1 MTSDGIG
8 DRRST
13 SRSAAAP
20 APAPVPAV
28 QVPRRR
34 FAGVTAAAL
43 AVVLVLSGVSP
54 VAAPAA
60 ALEPGPTPTIQGPQP
75 GWPRLIGA
83 EAAAVLLLDTVT
95 GQILVATNEDERRP
109 VASTIKVLTALTVLE
124 RTDLDDEVTVGEE
137 VVDVPGSGV
146 GLEPGDTW
154 TVEELVDA
162 LIARSGN
169 EAAEALAVHVA
180 GSRAAF
186 LELMEQDAAAL
197 GVPGLELVSVSGLDD
212 DNLLSADDLARISA
226 AALVHPELGPV
237 LAREVVTLPGQGAL
251 PTRNELL
258 ARYPDAT
265 GVKTGFT
272 SAAGYSLIGSAEREQ
287 RELVV
292 VVLGAGEDPA
302 RFELAARL
310 LDLGFDAYEP
320 RLLEAELR
328 FAIAGGSVAL
338 EVAEHEVVVP
348 AGESASLSLP
358 ITARPPEGDVTV
370 PIVVGDREVGRLPAV
385 LDRSRAPE
393 PVEAGAA
400 TIGRAAVDG
409 VYAALRARAA
419 AGGLG

>member
-1 MTSDGIG
+1 MTSSGPG
-8 DRRST
+8 EHRST
-13 SRSAAAP
+13 SPSSAAAP
-20 APAPVPAV
+20 AASPL
-28 QVPRRR
+28 RRR
-34 FAGVTAAAL
+34 LAGVTAAL
-43 AVVLVLSGVSP
+43 AVLLLLAGVTP
-54 VAAPAA
+54 VAVPAA
-60 ALEPGPTPTIQGPQP
+60 ALEPGPTPTLEGPQP

-83 EAAAVLLLDTVT
+83 EAAAILLLDTAT
-95 GQILVATNEDERRP
+95 GQVLVATNEDERRP

-124 RTDLDDEVTVGEE
+124 RTELDDEVTVGQE

-169 EAAEALAVHVA
+169 EAAEALAVHVG

-186 LELMEQDAAAL
+186 LELMEADAAAL

-212 DNLLSADDLARISA
+212 GNLLSAADLARISA
-226 AALVHPELGPV
+226 AGLVHPELGPV
-237 LAREVVTLPGQGAL
+237 LGREVVTLPSEGEV

-272 SAAGYSLIGSAEREQ
+272 SAAGYSLVGSAERGQ
-287 RELVV
+287 RELVA

-310 LDLGFDAYEP
+310 LDLGFDGYEP

-328 FAIAGGSVAL
+328 FAVAGGSVAL
-338 EVAEHEVVVP
+338 EVEEHELVVP
-348 AGESASLSLP
+348 VGESASLSLP
-358 ITARPPEGDVTV
+358 VASRPPEGDVQV
-370 PIVVGDREVGRLPAV
+370 PILVGDREVGRLPAV
-385 LDRSRAPE
+385 LDRSQAPA

-400 TIGRAAVDG
+400 RIGRAAVDG

-419 AGGLG
+419 TQGLG

>member
-1 MTSDGIG
+1 MTCGGTS

-13 SRSAAAP
+13 SPSITAARAGDARCPWRTGVAAALTGALLLAGLGPP
-20 APAPVPAV
+20 AVPAV
-28 QVPRRR
+28 
-34 FAGVTAAAL
+34 
-43 AVVLVLSGVSP
+43 
-54 VAAPAA
+54 
-60 ALEPGPTPTIQGPQP
+60 ALEPGPVPTIEGPQP

-83 EAAAVLLLDTVT
+83 EAAAILLLDTAT

-124 RTDLDDEVTVGEE
+124 RTALDDEVTVGQE

-154 TVEELVDA
+154 TIAELVDA

-212 DNLLSADDLARISA
+212 GNVLSAMDLARISA
-226 AALVHPELGPV
+226 AALDHPELGPF
-237 LAREVVTLPGQGAL
+237 LAREVVTLPGEGEL
-251 PTRNELL
+251 PSRNELL
-258 ARYPDAT
+258 GRYPDAT

-272 SAAGYSLIGSAEREQ
+272 AAAGYALVGSAEREQ
-287 RELVV
+287 RELVA

-310 LDLGFDAYEP
+310 LDLGFDAYEA

-328 FAIAGGSVAL
+328 FAVAGGSVAL
-338 EVAEHEVVVP
+338 RVEEQEVVVP
-348 AGESASLSLP
+348 AGESAALSLP
-358 ITARPPEGDVTV
+358 VAARPPEEDVTV
-370 PIVVGDREVGRLPAV
+370 PILVAEREVGRLPAV
-385 LDRSRAPE
+385 LDRSQAPP
-393 PVEAGAA
+393 PVESGTAR
-400 TIGRAAVDG
+400 IGRAAVDG

-419 AGGLG
+419 AQGVG

>member
-1 MTSDGIG
+1 MTSGGTG
-8 DRRST
+8 DHRST
-13 SRSAAAP
+13 SPSAAAAP
-20 APAPVPAV
+20 AV
-28 QVPRRR
+28 QALRRR
-34 FAGVTAAAL
+34 FAGVTAAL
-43 AVVLVLSGVSP
+43 AVVLLLAGVTP
-54 VAAPAA
+54 VAVPAA
-60 ALEPGPTPTIQGPQP
+60 ALEPGLTPTIEGPQP

-83 EAAAVLLLDTVT
+83 EAAAVLLLDTAT
-95 GQILVATNEDERRP
+95 GQVLVATNEDERRP

-124 RTDLDDEVTVGEE
+124 RVDFDDEVTVGEE
-137 VVDVPGSGV
+137 VVGVPGSGV

-180 GSRAAF
+180 GSRSAF
-186 LELMEQDAAAL
+186 LELMEEDAAAL
-197 GVPGLELVSVSGLDD
+197 GVPGLELFSVSGLDD

-237 LAREVVTLPGQGAL
+237 LAREVVTLPGQGEL

-258 ARYPDAT
+258 ARYADAT

-287 RELVV
+287 RELVA

-310 LDLGFDAYEP
+310 LDLGFDGYEA
-320 RLLEAELR
+320 RLLDAELR
-328 FAIAGGSVAL
+328 FAVAGGSVAL
-338 EVAEHEVVVP
+338 TVEEHEVVVP
-348 AGESASLSLP
+348 TGESASLSLP
-358 ITARPPEGDVTV
+358 VAARPPEGDVQV
-370 PIVVGDREVGRLPAV
+370 PILVGEREVGRLPAV
-385 LDRSRAPE
+385 LDRSRAPA

-400 TIGRAAVDG
+400 DIGRAAVDG

-419 AGGLG
+419 AQGLG

>member
-1 MTSDGIG
+1 MTSSGPG
-8 DRRST
+8 EHRST
-13 SRSAAAP
+13 SPSSAAAP
-20 APAPVPAV
+20 AAGPL
-28 QVPRRR
+28 RRR
-34 FAGVTAAAL
+34 GSGVTAAL
-43 AVVLVLSGVSP
+43 AVLLLLAGVTP
-54 VAAPAA
+54 VAVPAA
-60 ALEPGPTPTIQGPQP
+60 ALEPGPIPTLEGPQP

-83 EAAAVLLLDTVT
+83 EAAAILLLDTAT
-95 GQILVATNEDERRP
+95 GQVLVATNEDERRP

-124 RTDLDDEVTVGEE
+124 RTELDDEVTVGQE

-186 LELMEQDAAAL
+186 LELMEADAAAL

-212 DNLLSADDLARISA
+212 DNLLSADDLARLA
-226 AALVHPELGPV
+226 AAGLVHPELGPV
-237 LAREVVTLPGQGAL
+237 LAREVVTLPGQGEL

-272 SAAGYSLIGSAEREQ
+272 SAAGYSLIGSAERQQ
-287 RELVV
+287 RELVA

-302 RFELAARL
+302 RFELATRL
-310 LDLGFDAYEP
+310 LDLGFDGYEP
-320 RLLEAELR
+320 RLLDTELR
-328 FAIAGGSVAL
+328 FAVAGGSVAL
-338 EVAEHEVVVP
+338 EVEEHEVVVP
-348 AGESASLSLP
+348 TGESASLSLP
-358 ITARPPEGDVTV
+358 VASRPPEGDVQV
-370 PIVVGDREVGRLPAV
+370 PILVGEREVGRLPAV
-385 LDRSRAPE
+385 LDRSQAPA

-400 TIGRAAVDG
+400 DIGRAAVDG

-419 AGGLG
+419 TQGLG